1 MYVLLTM
8 AERLKDLRVSK
19 KLTLE
24 QLAEQIGLSRSA
36 LGKYESEDGGDIN
49 HYAIKKLAR
58 FYGVSTDYLL
68 GLTEQKNHSDVDVT
82 SLHLSDEVL
91 ALLRSGKINN
101 RLLCEMMT
109 HPKFRQLMADMEIVV
124 DRIADMRIQDLN
136 MVLEGVRQK
145 VIKKYAPDDAD
156 VHMRALEVAQITDSN
171 FFFPIVHDDI
181 DEILKTIREAH
192 RKDAVTADDTTP
204 AQDSVKAYVTSI
216 MNHQDEKT
224 MILKQLCAQLQ
235 IPEEK
240 ITEEEYR
247 AFRSIMEK
255 SKLFKKQVS
264 LRGKYAHAYKRRR

>member
-1 MYVLLTM
+1 MYVQLTM
-8 AERLKDLRVSK
+8 AERLKDLRVGK

-36 LGKYESEDGGDIN
+36 LGKYESEDSGDIN

-68 GLTEQKNHSDVDVT
+68 GLTEQKNHSDVDMA

-145 VIKKYAPDDAD
+145 VIEKYAPDDAD
-156 VHMRALEVAQITDSN
+156 VYMRALEVAQITDSN

-181 DEILKTIREAH
+181 DEILKTIREDH
-192 RKDAVTADDTTP
+192 RKDTVTADDTTP
-204 AQDSVKAYVTSI
+204 AQDSVKAYVTSV
-216 MNHQDEKT
+216 MNHQDGKT

-235 IPEEK
+235 IPEGK

-264 LRGKYAHAYKRRR
+264 LRGKYVHAYKRRR